1 MADCDACVHERSITQ
16 AERLARIE
24 EQVTAVRH
32 DIAEMVCTQI
42 KDHGKR
48 IAALEKRAVWAAGW
62 IAGAGFVGGLVGS
75 GLVVAVK
82 FFING

>member
-1 MADCDACVHERSITQ
+1 MTDCEACAHERSLSQ

-24 EQVTAVRH
+24 EQIAAIRR

-48 IAALEKRAVWAAGW
+48 IAALEKRAVWTAGW
-62 IAGAGFVGGLVGS
+62 MAGAACASS
-75 GLVVAVK
+75 GLTALLMR
-82 FFING
+82 FIGG